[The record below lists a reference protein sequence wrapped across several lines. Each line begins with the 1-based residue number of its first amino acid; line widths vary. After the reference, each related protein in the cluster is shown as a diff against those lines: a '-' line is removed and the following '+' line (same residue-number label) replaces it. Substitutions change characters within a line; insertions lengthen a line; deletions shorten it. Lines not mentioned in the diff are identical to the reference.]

1 MNIGQLSE
9 LSTLKKL
16 YYEMLRIRR
25 VEETVS
31 ELYKEG
37 HIKAPVHLS
46 IGQEAVAVGVMSALE
61 KSDKIVSTHRC
72 HGHYLAKGGDMSKM
86 FAELLGKSDGCCC
99 GKGGT
104 MHLFDDEAGHVISA
118 PLVGASIAFAVGLGL
133 AFKIKNEKKVSV
145 AFFGD
150 GAIEEGIFWE
160 SLNFASVHHLP
171 VLFVCE
177 NNLYAT
183 HSPILKRQP
192 AAEIVSR
199 VGSHG
204 VKTFR
209 VANGNDVLAVSDTAH
224 QAIKLVRNGQ
234 PCFMEA
240 VTYRWREHWG
250 VGEDWHLG
258 YRTLEEGK
266 YWIDNC
272 PLKTLNRLL
281 VDKAVSKNEISR
293 LEEKVK
299 QEIDQAV
306 DFAFESKP
314 PSANELLSDVSVS
327 PSFVSKDNIKS
338 DRKLGYKEAAAEGLL
353 QAMELDDD
361 VILMGEGVD
370 NITGVYGHVLPAYQ
384 KFGSVRVI
392 DTPLSENG
400 LTGIAVGAALGGMR
414 PIIIHQRND
423 FMLLAMDQMFNQ
435 AAKLRYAS
443 GGKHK
448 ISITI
453 LSFVARK
460 PGEGV
465 QHSQSLHSIF
475 AHFPGVKVGMPTSP
489 ADAKGMILMA
499 IFDEDPV
506 IILEHRS
513 LFDKVGP
520 VPAGFYVTPYSAN
533 LESIGK
539 DLTIVCLSAVIEQ
552 VKEGVDMVNN
562 KYQISGQKICPDI
575 IDLRW
580 VRPYDSDLIINS
592 VRKTGRLLVV
602 DTGWKHFSVSSE
614 IIAAVCEDSHSY
626 LKKPPKRIAMTEA
639 PCPASHFIEKYY
651 HPETG
656 GIVKN
661 IMELCGE

>member
-1 MNIGQLSE
+1 
-9 LSTLKKL
+9 
-16 YYEMLRIRR
+16 MLRIRR
-25 VEETVS
+25 VEEKIS

-46 IGQEAVAVGVMSALE
+46 IGQEAVAVGVMSALNKE
-61 KSDKIVSTHRC
+61 DKIVSTHRC
-72 HGHYLAKGGDMSKM
+72 HGHYLAKGGDMKKM
-86 FAELLGKSDGCCC
+86 MAELLGKSDGCCG

-104 MHLFDDEAGHVISA
+104 MHLFDEDAGHVISA

-133 AFKIKNEKKVSV
+133 AIKLKKESKVAV

-150 GAIEEGIFWE
+150 GAVEEGIFWE
-160 SLNFASVHHLP
+160 SLNFASVHRLP

-192 AAEIVSR
+192 ASEIVSR
-199 VGSHG
+199 VSSHG
-204 VKTFR
+204 VKTFH
-209 VANGNDVLAVSDTAH
+209 VANGNDVLAVSDVTH
-224 QAIKLVRNGQ
+224 QATNLVRNGQ
-234 PCFMEA
+234 PCFVEA

-266 YWIDNC
+266 YWINNC
-272 PLKTLNRLL
+272 PLKMLNRLL
-281 VDKAVSKNEISR
+281 IDRAVSEYEINR
-293 LEEKVK
+293 LEEEVK
-299 QEIDQAV
+299 QEINQAV

-314 PSANELLSDVSVS
+314 PSADELLSDVSVY
-327 PSFVSKDNIKS
+327 PSSVFPNSIKS
-338 DRKLGYKEAAAEGLL
+338 ERQLGYKEAAAEGLL
-353 QAMELDDD
+353 QAMELDDN

-384 KFGSVRVI
+384 KFGSARVI

-400 LTGIAVGAALGGMR
+400 LTGIAVGAALEKMR
-414 PIIIHQRND
+414 PVLIHQRND

-443 GGKHK
+443 GGKHTV
-448 ISITI
+448 SITI

-460 PGEGV
+460 QGEGA

-489 ADAKGMILMA
+489 ADAKGMILRA

-513 LFDKVGP
+513 LFDKVGS
-520 VPAGFYVTPYSAN
+520 VPEGFYVTPYSAN
-533 LESIGK
+533 LESIGD

-552 VKEGVDMVNN
+552 VKEAVDIVNS
-562 KYQISGQKICPDI
+562 KHQTSGKKICPDV

-580 VRPYDSDLIINS
+580 VRPYDLDLIINS
-592 VRKTGRLLVV
+592 IRKTGRLLVV

-614 IIAAVCEDSHSY
+614 IVAATCERCFEY
-626 LKKPPKRIAMTEA
+626 LKKPPRRIAMAES
-639 PCPASHFIEKYY
+639 PCPASHFLEQYY
-651 HPETG
+651 HPNTDE
-656 GIVKN
+656 IVQN
-661 IMELCGE
+661 VIDLCQ